1 MSSEESAEE
10 LPVKKQKTKFTPRPG
25 LTIQDTTPVLETP
38 IKRLASVSIPPNI
51 NNDKANL
58 KRKLID
64 DIKILQGE
72 IVNVNNVNSENVN
85 SENIKK
91 YIDKSFSFFQGTKIG
106 YRNDE
111 DKQLA
116 QEIKK
121 TIAFIEIEKMLDI
134 KKLEPKILN
143 KYDAIINGSRSN
155 TFGGSKVKKSKK
167 SKKSKKIKRTIKK
180 KLIGGGSGFSSISNY
195 KTKKYIIKFGEEYN
209 ENEDE
214 DITKLYMISENIH
227 EDKEPQL
234 ILHDGKYYGDIKDNQ
249 RNGEGVMKYTGE
261 DEYIGNWENDLR
273 NGMGIM
279 KWRYTNDN
287 SNQGKPNP
295 IIYVGEF
302 EDDASNGHGK
312 LKYDNGFTYIGKWKN
327 GMRNGYGLVYNNKKH
342 FIGNWEDNRFL
353 NGTIYTRTPG
363 FMDNPNNY
371 YIVAEKFKDGE
382 IKDAI
387 LETNMV
393 YDKKTMEYYL

>member
-1 MSSEESAEE
+1 MSTEES
-10 LPVKKQKTKFTPRPG
+10 PVKKQKTKFIPRPG
-25 LTIQDTTPVLETP
+25 LTIQETTPVLETP
-38 IKRLASVSIPPNI
+38 IKRVVSVSTRPIVNHDKKRELIENI
-51 NNDKANL
+51 KNL
-58 KRKLID
+58 R
-64 DIKILQGE
+64 GE
-72 IVNVNNVNSENVN
+72 IVNSENVN
-85 SENIKK
+85 SENIKN

-111 DKQLA
+111 DEDLA
-116 QEIKK
+116 QEIKN
-121 TIAFIEIEKMLDI
+121 TIAFLESKNLLDTDN
-134 KKLEPKILN
+134 LEPKTLN
-143 KYDAIINGSRSN
+143 RYNAIKTGSRRN
-155 TFGGSKVKKSKK
+155 TFGGSKFKKSYKRTTKK
-167 SKKSKKIKRTIKK
+167 SNKSKRKRSIKK
-180 KLIGGGSGFSSISNY
+180 NKLIGGGSGFSSFSNPNGY
-195 KTKKYIIKFGEEYN
+195 EPKKYVIEFGKEYN

-234 ILHDGKYYGDIKDNQ
+234 ILHDGKYYGDIKDNE

-279 KWRYTNDN
+279 KWGYTNDN

-312 LKYDNGFTYIGKWKN
+312 LKYDNGFTYIGKWKD

-342 FIGNWEDNRFL
+342 FIGNWKNNIFL

-371 YIVAEKFKDGE
+371 YIVAEKFKNGE
-382 IKDAI
+382 IKEAI